1 MLNNYVKLVLRHIT
15 IRITSGLTP
24 HLQLCLFFPC
34 LNRRANGLQ
43 GTWESTS
50 SCWSSHLFAA
60 TPTSKVKGF
69 SNLPYPHLASRDVHL
84 VNHFFLSECSFHLSP
99 GPSGDLVI
107 FQICF
112 FISWRCNRTSET
124 LVGRRPRSR
133 SPLHGEP
140 LLFSGSV
147 SESLQLTESL
157 VGPQLHVHHTK
168 VVGESCSKVQQ
179 NTLARYHQKMW
190 RPGTLIEFLH
200 FLTNISTN
208 CCSDF
213 RLYQQASCRPLIYL
227 LISAYSW
234 LPPSGC
240 LTTNSQPGIPKSS
253 SGCFR
258 TS

>member
-1 MLNNYVKLVLRHIT
+1 MSFFSLLEPQSQWLVDT
-15 IRITSGLTP
+15 
-24 HLQLCLFFPC
+24 Q
-34 LNRRANGLQ
+34 
-43 GTWESTS
+43 ESTS

-69 SNLPYPHLASRDVHL
+69 SNLPYRHLASRDVHL
-84 VNHFFLSECSFHLSP
+84 VNHLFLSECSFHLGQ
-99 GPSGDLVI
+99 GPSGDQVI
-107 FQICF
+107 FQAFF
-112 FISWRCNRTSET
+112 FIFWRCNRTSET
-124 LVGRRPRSR
+124 LVGRRPLSR

-157 VGPQLHVHHTK
+157 VGPRLHVHHTK

-179 NTLARYHQKMW
+179 NTPARYHQKMW

-213 RLYQQASCRPLIYL
+213 RLYQQASCLYL
-227 LISAYSW
+227 LISAYSR

-240 LTTNSQPGIPKSS
+240 PTTNSQPGIPKSH
-253 SGCFR
+253 GFL
-258 TS
+258 